1 LPTDRTP
8 GRFVTAS
15 SNHVFTTIWEEQ
27 GLALSRGQIP
37 NQAAA
42 ILMLTAHSTTS
53 ARSAA
58 RLEHEYLLAD
68 YLDPTWAAKPLELVR
83 EEGRTALVLHDPG
96 GASLESLLTHQ
107 LELKRVLRIAVGLA
121 RAASLAH
128 RQGLIHKDI
137 RPANVLVDANDNVW
151 LTGFGIASRLPRDR
165 QAMVSPEVIAGTL
178 SYMAPEQTGRM
189 NRSIDARS
197 DLYSIGITIYRMLAG
212 RLPFN
217 ASDALEWIHC
227 HVARQPSPPGDLV
240 KDLPDA
246 INAIVM
252 KLLSKSAEDRY
263 QTAAGLEVDLQ
274 YCLTAYEIGT
284 GRDDFELAT
293 RDISDRLIIPEA
305 LYGRKLEVAAL
316 VSAFNRVVASGKTE
330 LVLVSG
336 YSGIGKSSIVN
347 ELHRAMT
354 RPRALF
360 ATGKFDQY
368 KRTIPYSTLAQALR
382 SLIQD
387 LLTKSDAEVAR
398 WRSELTEALGLNGQ
412 LMVNLIPD
420 LARIIGEQPPVPE
433 LPPRD
438 TEHRFQTTFRRLL
451 SAFAKPE
458 HPLVLFLDDLQWLDT
473 ATVDLIEHL
482 ATHDEVSNLLLIG
495 AYRDNEVSQSHPLT
509 PTLMRIKRVTGGV
522 HELVLSPL
530 QLSDIGELVAET
542 LRTTTVCVRRLAE
555 LVHERTGGNPF
566 FAIQFITDLVESE
579 LIIFDRD
586 RLAWQ
591 WDIERIKSEGITEN
605 VADLMAAKLTRL
617 PEVTQR
623 ALGRLACLG
632 NTADNATLIAALGV
646 TERGVHQTLMDA
658 ERARLI
664 LRINGAYIFAHDR
677 VREAAYALLGESKR
691 ARTHLL
697 IARALIASSTPET
710 IEGSIFDIVSQFD
723 RCLPHITSR
732 EERQQVSTF
741 YVIAGNRAK
750 RATAY
755 TSALTYFTAGS
766 TLLPDDSWEQ
776 AHNLAFEIEL
786 AQGECE
792 YLTGDLISAENRL
805 EALAERAAN
814 TAQRA
819 AVTRLRLNLYTNL
832 DRSETAIEVG
842 LSYLKRIGVDW
853 TTPVDASHVVHEYD
867 ALWKRVGDRSI
878 ETLVDLPTSADPD
891 WRATMDVLTALT
903 SPALF
908 IDANIFRLVVGRMAL
923 LSLEHGNSDGSCLAY
938 AWLGSVLGSHFNDYE
953 SAAQFGK
960 LAIDLVEKHNL
971 DRFAARVHSVFGAH
985 IAPWSQP
992 LRACRA
998 IFEHA
1003 LGAAERTGD
1012 LAFIAFSQAHL
1023 VTKAYSCGAPLD
1035 EVQRDAEQALQSA
1048 RRMQFG
1054 LVVNILTGVIRPVR
1068 KLRGSMPDPGEG
1080 NGGWEFDEVTFEQN
1094 LTETPAIAL
1103 AACWYWIRK
1112 LQANF
1117 LIGDVESAIDAA
1129 SKASSLLWT
1138 SLAEFEIAEYHF
1150 YAALA
1155 HAAACDSATPEQIQF
1170 HLDASRAHL
1179 KHLDLWARQCPEN
1192 FIDRSALVG
1201 AEIARLEQ
1209 RDLDAIRLY
1218 EIATSSAATQGF
1230 LHNEAIANELAGKFH
1245 VARGFQTIAKFHLK
1259 SAYSCYLRWGAFEKA
1274 RQLARQ
1280 HPHLPN
1286 EVPGTAQATD
1296 SAFHQIDLAT
1306 VVKMSQAISGE
1317 IVLDRLIERLMSIT
1331 VQHAGAVRGVL
1342 LLMRNDELRVEAEAT
1357 TQRDDVVVNILG
1369 SSRSVEDIPISI
1381 VRYVARSEESI
1392 IIDDAA
1398 TQNRFSSDDYIHR
1411 RKPRSI
1417 LCLPLRKQR
1426 RLIGILYLENHLAP
1440 YVFTQ
1445 SRIEVLG
1452 LLAAQAAISLET
1464 AHLYLDLQGAEER
1477 ARQSEREFRQA
1488 FDTIPALAWSSF
1500 PSGEVEYLNKQW
1512 HEYIGLR
1519 DEQATLEELLP
1530 FFHPDDLETVN
1541 EKRKDL
1547 QFSQANFEFEARI
1560 RRADGQFRR
1569 FLIRATPLLD
1579 GTHKIVKWYG
1589 TNTDIEDLRRAEE
1602 ELRRTEAGLRRAQS
1616 ELARV
1621 ARLTTI
1627 GELATSIAH
1636 EVNQPLMAIA
1646 TNAETCVLWLA
1657 REHPDHEEARKAA
1670 ERVVDNAHRASE
1682 IVRSIRALARKS
1694 PADVTEIGLNQLLRG
1709 TLDMMGTEIR
1719 RHEIALQ
1726 TSFEDGLDGIM
1737 GDRVQ
1742 LQQVIVNL
1750 ILNAIEAMRAVAGRT
1765 LLLHVTTAR
1774 YAKDYALVRIA
1785 DTGEGLDSNSI
1796 TKIFE
1801 PLFTTKEDGLGMGL
1815 SICRSIIDAHG
1826 GNLWALPQHPH
1837 GSSFQ
1842 FTVPLSSKR
1851 P

>member
-1 LPTDRTP
+1 
-8 GRFVTAS
+8 VTAS
-15 SNHVFTTIWEEQ
+15 SNHVFTTVWEEQ

-37 NQAAA
+37 SQAAA

-53 ARSAA
+53 TRSAA

-68 YLDPTWAAKPLELVR
+68 YLDPKWAAKPLELVR

-107 LELKRVLRIAVGLA
+107 LELKRILRIAVGLA
-121 RAASLAH
+121 RAASQAH

-137 RPANVLVDANDNVW
+137 RPTNILVDADDNVW

-165 QAMVSPEVIAGTL
+165 QAMVPPEVIAGTL

-212 RLPFN
+212 KLPFN
-217 ASDALEWIHC
+217 ASDPLEWIHC
-227 HVARQPSPPGDLV
+227 HVARQPSPPGELV
-240 KDLPDA
+240 KDVPDKL
-246 INAIVM
+246 NAVVM

-263 QTAAGLEVDLQ
+263 QTAAGLEIDLQ
-274 YCLTAYEIGT
+274 YCLTANEIST

-305 LYGRKLEVAAL
+305 LYGRELEIAAL

-336 YSGIGKSSIVN
+336 YAGVGKSSIVN

-354 RPRALF
+354 TSRALF
-360 ATGKFDQY
+360 AAGKFDQY

-382 SLIQD
+382 SLVQE
-387 LLTKSDAEVAR
+387 LLTKSDSEVAR
-398 WRSELTEALGLNGQ
+398 WRSELTEAVGLNGQ
-412 LMVNLIPD
+412 LMINLIPD
-420 LARIIGEQPPVPE
+420 LALIIGEQPPVPE

-438 TEHRFQTTFRRLL
+438 TEHRFQATFRRLL
-451 SAFAKPE
+451 LSFAKPK
-458 HPLVLFLDDLQWLDT
+458 HPLVLFLDDLQWLDA
-473 ATVDLIEHL
+473 ATLDLIEHL
-482 ATHDEVSNLLLIG
+482 ATHGDVSNLLLVG
-495 AYRDNEVSQSHPLT
+495 AYRNNEVNQSHPLQ
-509 PTLMRIKRVTGGV
+509 PTLARIKHVSDRV
-522 HELVLSPL
+522 HELDLVPL
-530 QLSDIGELVAET
+530 QLADVEKLIADT
-542 LRTTTVCVRRLAE
+542 LRTTAVCVRGLAE

-566 FAIQFITDLVESE
+566 FVIQFITDLVESG
-579 LIIFDRD
+579 LITFDQD
-586 RLAWQ
+586 RLSWR
-591 WDIERIKSEGITEN
+591 WDIERIQNEGITEN

-617 PEVTQR
+617 PETTQR
-623 ALGRLACLG
+623 TLGRLACLG
-632 NTADNATLIAALGV
+632 SVADSATLIAALGT
-646 TERGVHQTLMDA
+646 TERAVHQTLMDA

-664 LRINGAYIFAHDR
+664 LRINGNYIFAHDR
-677 VREAAYALLGESKR
+677 VREAAYTLLGESR
-691 ARTHLL
+691 RGRTHLL
-697 IARALIASSTPET
+697 IAWALVSSSTPET
-710 IEGSIFDIVSQFD
+710 IESSIFDIVSQFD
-723 RCLPHITSR
+723 RCLPHIASR
-732 EERQQVSTF
+732 GERQQVSKL

-755 TSALTYFTAGS
+755 ASALTYFTASS

-776 AHNLAFEIEL
+776 TQDLAFEIEL
-786 AQGECE
+786 ARGECE
-792 YLTGDLISAENRL
+792 YLTGNLISSESRL
-805 EALAERAAN
+805 DALAERAKN
-814 TAQRA
+814 TVQCA

-832 DRSETAIEVG
+832 DRSEKAIEVG

-853 TTPVDASHVVHEYD
+853 TAPIDSSHVINEYD
-867 ALWKRVGDRSI
+867 SLWKRVGDRPI
-878 ETLVDLPTSADPD
+878 ETLVDLPTLADPD

-908 IDANIFRLVVGRMAL
+908 IDSNVFRLVVARMAL

-938 AWLGSVLGSHFNDYE
+938 AWLGSVLGSHFKDYE
-953 SAAQFGK
+953 GATQFGK
-960 LAIDLVEKHNL
+960 LAIDLVDKHKL
-971 DRFAARVHSVFGAH
+971 DGFTARVYSVFGAH
-985 IAPWSQP
+985 IAPWSQS
-992 LRACRA
+992 LRACQA
-998 IFEHA
+998 IFQHSLEVA
-1003 LGAAERTGD
+1003 GRTGD

-1023 VTKAYSCGAPLD
+1023 VTKGYSCGAPLD
-1035 EVQRDAEQALQSA
+1035 EVQREAENALQSA

-1054 LVVNILTGVIRPVR
+1054 LVANILIGVIRPVR
-1068 KLRGSMPDPGEG
+1068 KLRGSGPNEG
-1080 NGGWEFDEVTFEQN
+1080 NGGREFDEVIFENN
-1094 LTETPAIAL
+1094 LAETPAMAL

-1117 LIGDVESAIDAA
+1117 IMGDVASATDAA

-1138 SLAEFEIAEYHF
+1138 SLAEFEVAEYH
-1150 YAALA
+1150 YYGALA
-1155 HAAACDSATPEQIQF
+1155 HAAACDSVEPEQRQV
-1170 HLDASRAHL
+1170 HLDAARAHL
-1179 KHLDLWARQCPEN
+1179 EQLDLWARQCPQN
-1192 FIDRSALVG
+1192 FVDRSALVE

-1218 EIATSSAATQGF
+1218 EIAMSSAATQGF

-1245 VARGFQTIAKFHLK
+1245 ATRGFQTIATYHLR
-1259 SAYSCYLRWGAFEKA
+1259 SAYSCYLRWGALEKA

-1286 EVPGTAQATD
+1286 ELPSTGPAAD

-1306 VVKMSQAISGE
+1306 VLKMSQAISGE

-1369 SSRSVEDIPISI
+1369 SSPSIEDIPISI

-1398 TQNRFSSDDYIHR
+1398 AQNRFSSDDYILR
-1411 RKPRSI
+1411 RMPRSI

-1426 RLIGILYLENHLAP
+1426 RLIGVLYLENHLAP

-1445 SRIEVLG
+1445 SRIAVLG
-1452 LLAAQAAISLET
+1452 LLAAQAAISLDT
-1464 AHLYLDLQGAEER
+1464 ARLYLDLQGAEER

-1530 FFHPDDLETVN
+1530 FFHPDDLEKVN
-1541 EKRKDL
+1541 EKRNEL

-1579 GTHKIVKWYG
+1579 GTQKIVKWYG

-1646 TNAETCVLWLA
+1646 TNAETCVLWLT
-1657 REHPDHEEARKAA
+1657 REHPDNEEARKAA

-1694 PADVTEIGLNQLLRG
+1694 PADVTEIDLNHLLRG
-1709 TLDMMGTEIR
+1709 TLDMMATEIR
-1719 RHEIALQ
+1719 RHEIVLE
-1726 TSFEDGLDGIM
+1726 TSFEDGLGGIM

-1742 LQQVIVNL
+1742 LQQVVVNL

-1765 LLLHVTTAR
+1765 LLLNVMTAR
-1774 YAKDYALVRIA
+1774 YAKEYALVRVA
-1785 DTGEGLDSNSI
+1785 DTGEGLDSDSI